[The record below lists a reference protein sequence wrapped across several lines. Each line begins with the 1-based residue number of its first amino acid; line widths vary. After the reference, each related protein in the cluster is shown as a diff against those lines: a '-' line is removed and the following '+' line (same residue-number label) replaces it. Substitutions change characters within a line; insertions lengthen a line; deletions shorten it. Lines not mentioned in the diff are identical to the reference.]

1 MISIS
6 HNAGKEKASSL
17 QSNKKSHTFRRLLRL
32 ALPYKK
38 SILLAAICVLL
49 INAAQIAKP
58 YILKVT
64 IDNFLMNKEKQHGL
78 YSIAGMGIIYLLVVI
93 VSGIL
98 SISQVM
104 IINKAGQG
112 IIKKLRG
119 DVFKT
124 IQLMPLSF
132 IDKTSSG
139 TLITRTSNDVEALSE
154 MYTDVLID
162 LFKDVFLILGITYMM
177 VMLNIKLSLISF
189 CVIPV
194 MAFIIVSMKSK
205 IKNNFMK
212 MKRIVGKIN
221 GFMAESL
228 SGMKIIQIFG
238 GEKIKQTQFD
248 KLNKQYYDA
257 SLVQMFL
264 NSILRPSADVF
275 MSVSIA
281 LLIWYGMGKIHNG
294 ELSIGVLYAF
304 TTYIKQFFEPIG
316 DLSEDY
322 GTIQSALVS
331 ADRIFEIVDQKKNAE
346 DLDAG
351 KHIERFHGSVE
362 FKHVWFAYK
371 GEEWI
376 LKDIS
381 FKINDGDMCA
391 FVGETGAGK
400 STIISLI
407 SGFYKVQRGEILIDG
422 VNIDDI
428 CRRDL
433 RRNVS
438 VVLQDVFL
446 FSCTVRDNIV
456 LNDDIDEETLNNSIE
471 ISQVKNIISNF
482 KDGIYE
488 KVVEGGNTFSAGQK
502 QLISFARAIAHNP
515 SIFVLDEATANIDT
529 ETEIL
534 IQKAIKSITDNV
546 TTIVIAHRLSTIKD
560 ADKIIVLKDGE
571 IIEQGNHGELMERQG
586 YYSSLVMTA

>member
-64 IDNFLMNKEKQHGL
+64 IDSFLMNKEKQHGL

-162 LFKDVFLILGITYMM
+162 LFKDVFLILGITYTMI
-177 VMLNIKLSLISF
+177 MLNIKLSLISF

-194 MAFIIVSMKSK
+194 MAFIIVSMKTK

-221 GFMAESL
+221 G
-228 SGMKIIQIFG
+228 
-238 GEKIKQTQFD
+238 
-248 KLNKQYYDA
+248 
-257 SLVQMFL
+257 
-264 NSILRPSADVF
+264 F

-331 ADRIFEIVDQKKNAE
+331 ADRIFEIVDQKENVE

-351 KHIERFHGSVE
+351 RHIERFHGSVE

-433 RRNVS
+433 RTNVS

-446 FSCTVRDNIV
+446 FSGTVRDNIV
-456 LNDDIDEETLNNSIE
+456 LNDEIDEETLNNSIE

-560 ADKIIVLKDGE
+560 ADKIIVLKDGG
-571 IIEQGNHGELMERQG
+571 IIEQGSHKELMKRQG
-586 YYSSLVMTA
+586 YYSSLVMTVQ

>member
-1 MISIS
+1 
-6 HNAGKEKASSL
+6 
-17 QSNKKSHTFRRLLRL
+17 
-32 ALPYKK
+32 
-38 SILLAAICVLL
+38 
-49 INAAQIAKP
+49 
-58 YILKVT
+58 
-64 IDNFLMNKEKQHGL
+64 
-78 YSIAGMGIIYLLVVI
+78 
-93 VSGIL
+93 
-98 SISQVM
+98 
-104 IINKAGQG
+104 
-112 IIKKLRG
+112 
-119 DVFKT
+119 
-124 IQLMPLSF
+124 
-132 IDKTSSG
+132 
-139 TLITRTSNDVEALSE
+139 
-154 MYTDVLID
+154 
-162 LFKDVFLILGITYMM
+162 
-177 VMLNIKLSLISF
+177 
-189 CVIPV
+189 
-194 MAFIIVSMKSK
+194 MAFIIVSMKTK

-221 GFMAESL
+221 G
-228 SGMKIIQIFG
+228 
-238 GEKIKQTQFD
+238 
-248 KLNKQYYDA
+248 
-257 SLVQMFL
+257 
-264 NSILRPSADVF
+264 F

-331 ADRIFEIVDQKKNAE
+331 ADRIFEIVDQKENVE

-351 KHIERFHGSVE
+351 RHIERFHGSVG

-433 RRNVS
+433 RTNVS

-446 FSCTVRDNIV
+446 FSGTVRDNIV
-456 LNDDIDEETLNNSIE
+456 LNDEIDEETLNNSIE

-502 QLISFARAIAHNP
+502 QLISFARAIAHDP

-560 ADKIIVLKDGE
+560 ADKIIVLKDGG
-571 IIEQGNHGELMERQG
+571 IIEQGSHKELMKRQG
-586 YYSSLVMTA
+586 YYSSLVMTVQ